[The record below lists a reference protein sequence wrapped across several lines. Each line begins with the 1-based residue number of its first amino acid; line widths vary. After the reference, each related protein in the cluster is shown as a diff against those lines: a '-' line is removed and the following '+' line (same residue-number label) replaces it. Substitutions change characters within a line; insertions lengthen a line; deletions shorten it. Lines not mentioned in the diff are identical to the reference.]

1 MSGRRRF
8 WWVIAGVG
16 WIALLSAC
24 SANSTVGTASSGVDT
39 SSSRAVQA
47 DQAMEHIHNLLL
59 TDSGLLLGTHQG
71 LWLQQSTGSPVLVGT
86 SRFDVMGLALTS
98 NGLIASGHPGTGE
111 EQVNDLGVRGSG
123 DQGKTWKNISLF
135 GKVDF
140 HRLVASGTTVMGVSA
155 HDGAL
160 LRSDDSGKTWKTI
173 PNPNLYDLAMDP
185 TDPSIIVGTTQGGPI
200 RSNDGGKTFV
210 TIPSAP
216 LIAFL
221 SWDKARLV
229 GVAPNGVVYESID
242 LGLTWRNIGKV
253 PGEPSALTVRGNEI
267 ALLAGSTVYYSSDS
281 GATFKARIVGVM
293 GH

>member
-1 MSGRRRF
+1 MSGLRRF
-8 WWVIAGVG
+8 WWVIAGIG
-16 WIALLSAC
+16 SIALLSAC
-24 SANSTVGTASSGVDT
+24 SANLTVGTSASGQGNSAMQ
-39 SSSRAVQA
+39 AVKA
-47 DQAMEHIHNLLL
+47 DQSMEHIHNLLL
-59 TDSGLLLGTHQG
+59 TDKGLLIGTHEG
-71 LWLQQSTGSPVLVGT
+71 LWWQQGT
-86 SRFDVMGLALTS
+86 SSPARIGKSHFDVMGLAPMS
-98 NGLIASGHPGTGE
+98 DGIVASGHPGAGE
-111 EQVNDLGVRGSG
+111 EQVNDLGLRQSG
-123 DQGKTWKNISLF
+123 DQGKTWKNTSLF
-135 GKVDF
+135 GEVDF
-140 HRLVASGTTVMGVSA
+140 HRLVASGATVMGVSA

-160 LRSDDSGKTWKTI
+160 LRSIDSGKTWKTM

-185 TDPSIIVGTTQGGPI
+185 TDPSIIVGTTQAGPI

-210 TIPSAP
+210 TIPNAP
-216 LIAFL
+216 LIAFT

-253 PGEPSALTVRGNEI
+253 PGEPSALSARGNEI